1 MRKIVFLLLLI
12 SNFSLVAQELN
23 ATVKINVDQLT
34 NNNLSIFKTLE
45 KTLSELVNKT
55 RWTTLNFKNREK
67 IDCSFNINILTSNGD
82 QFGGSI
88 QIESTRPVYNSTF
101 STPIFNHN
109 DKDFGFRYIEFEP
122 LIYNPNSFDNN
133 LVSIVAFYANI
144 IIGMDADS
152 FAPMGGTDF
161 YGNAKEIVAVAQQSS
176 LAGWNQTSGT
186 QNRFLLANDI
196 LQPIFVPFRETLYDY
211 HYNGMDK
218 MPDDLLKS
226 KEVIKV
232 AILNLNKIQ
241 EPRPNSFLIR
251 LFFNAKS
258 DEVQTIFSG
267 GPKTDITAM
276 VENLNRFS
284 PQFSSKWAMIKF

>member
-1 MRKIVFLLLLI
+1 MRKIFFLLLLI
-12 SNFSLVAQELN
+12 LNCNLVAQELN
-23 ATVKINVDQLT
+23 ATVKISADQLA
-34 NNNLSIFKTLE
+34 NNNITIYATLE
-45 KTLSELVNKT
+45 KSLSELVNKT
-55 RWTTLNFKNREK
+55 RWTALNFKNREK
-67 IDCSFNINILTSNGD
+67 INCSFFINITASSND
-82 QFGGSI
+82 QFSGNI
-88 QIESTRPVYNSTF
+88 QISSTRPVYNSTF
-101 STPIFNHN
+101 STPVFNYS

-122 LIYNPNSFDNN
+122 LFYNPNTFDNN

-176 LAGWNQTSGT
+176 LAGWNQTSGA
-186 QNRFLLANDI
+186 QNRFSLANDI
-196 LQPIFVPFRETLYDY
+196 LQPIFIPFRESLYNY
-211 HYNGMDK
+211 HFNGMDILA
-218 MPDDLLKS
+218 DDLLKG
-226 KEVIKV
+226 KEAIKM

-241 EPRPNSFLIR
+241 EPRPNSFLVR
-251 LFFNAKS
+251 LFFDAKS

-284 PQFSSKWAMIKF
+284 PQNSSKWAMIKF